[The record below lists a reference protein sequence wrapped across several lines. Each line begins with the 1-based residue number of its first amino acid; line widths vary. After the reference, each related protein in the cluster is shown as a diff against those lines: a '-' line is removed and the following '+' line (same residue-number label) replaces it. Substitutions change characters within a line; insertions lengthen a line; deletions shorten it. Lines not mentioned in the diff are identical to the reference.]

1 MIPFCPPVLLHSALA
16 LAHAVSLS
24 TTLPYLGHWALDN
37 LLTFAVCRIWRRPR
51 RPLSWSVL
59 LS

>member
-37 LLTFAVCRIWRRPR
+37 LLTFAVCRIWRRWR
-51 RPLSWSVL
+51 S
-59 LS
+59 